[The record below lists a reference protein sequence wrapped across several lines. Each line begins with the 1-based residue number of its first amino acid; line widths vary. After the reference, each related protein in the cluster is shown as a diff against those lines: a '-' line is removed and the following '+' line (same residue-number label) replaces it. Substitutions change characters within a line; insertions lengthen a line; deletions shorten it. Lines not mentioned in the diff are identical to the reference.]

1 MQWSIVDDGCII
13 DLMDL
18 GHRNN
23 TNNDIN
29 AEFLRSTEDG
39 GVYIF
44 DSMNLDHNNN
54 MQNNGNRTLR
64 SFQDGVF
71 IFDSM
76 QNNNNSGQN
85 LERFKIEEK
94 REESCCICLGEF
106 SIGSRA
112 IRMPQHILISFIN
125 IASQNGSTSVIH
137 VLYVAGTSN
146 YTIFQSIIF
155 VLRVFNVH
163 YQSLCQL

>member
-18 GHRNN
+18 GPRMDLGHRSN

-44 DSMNLDHNNN
+44 DSMNMDHNNN
-54 MQNNGNRTLR
+54 MQNNGSITLT
-64 SFQDGVF
+64 STQDGVF
-71 IFDSM
+71 IFDSI
-76 QNNNNSGQN
+76 QNNHNSVQN

-94 REESCCICLGEF
+94 TEESCCICLGEF

-112 IRMPQHILISFIN
+112 ICMPKPCSHIFHQHCITKWLNISHTCPLCRRN
-125 IASQNGSTSVIH
+125 I
-137 VLYVAGTSN
+137 
-146 YTIFQSIIF
+146 
-155 VLRVFNVH
+155 
-163 YQSLCQL
+163 

>member
-85 LERFKIEEK
+85 LERIFNWIKSNSHAPTCSHIFHQH
-94 REESCCICLGEF
+94 CITKWLN
-106 SIGSRA
+106 
-112 IRMPQHILISFIN
+112 ISHTCPLCRRN
-125 IASQNGSTSVIH
+125 I
-137 VLYVAGTSN
+137 
-146 YTIFQSIIF
+146 
-155 VLRVFNVH
+155 
-163 YQSLCQL
+163 